1 MAPRH
6 PSTGTPFEGRYRE
19 HMPSPRV
26 LLVVPTLGRRP
37 ELLDRTLSSIAEQT
51 VAADVVIVGP
61 DDPTLRASAEAFGAQ
76 WLPDPG
82 SQTGAINLGMAHAQP
97 HHEFVNWL
105 NDDDL
110 LEPGSLAGTTRA
122 LDAQPTATVAYGACR
137 YIDESGRELWISRAG
152 PWATRILGWG
162 PDLIPQPGMLVRRS
176 AWEQVGGV
184 DESYRFA
191 FDLDLLLKL
200 KRIGPLVDVGQ
211 VVSSFLWHADSLT
224 VGDRTTNLEESERA
238 KRAVLS
244 PTARRLAW
252 LWEGPV
258 RVATRAAAGEVNRRA
273 AKLQAVR

>member
-1 MAPRH
+1 M
-6 PSTGTPFEGRYRE
+6 S
-19 HMPSPRV
+19 SPRV

-37 ELLDRTLSSIAEQT
+37 ALLERTLRSIADQE
-51 VAADVVIVGP
+51 VPADVVVVGP
-61 DDPTLRASAEAFGAQ
+61 DAPGLRGTTERFGAR

-82 SQTGAINLGMAHAQP
+82 SQTAAINLGLGDLAP

-110 LEPGSLAGTTRA
+110 LEPGSLAATTRA
-122 LDAQPTATVAYGACR
+122 LDGQPHATVAYGACR
-137 YIDESGRELWISRAG
+137 YIDDAGQELWISRAG
-152 PWATRILGWG
+152 PWATRVLSWG
-162 PDLIPQPGMLVRRS
+162 PDLIPQPGMLIRRS

-191 FDLDLLLKL
+191 FDLDLLLRL
-200 KRIGPLVDVGQ
+200 KRIGPLIDVGQ

-238 KRAVLS
+238 KRAALG
-244 PTARRLAW
+244 PTARHLAW

-258 RVATRAAAGEVNRRA
+258 RIATRLAAREVNRRA
-273 AKLQAVR
+273 AKVHRA

>member
-1 MAPRH
+1 
-6 PSTGTPFEGRYRE
+6 
-19 HMPSPRV
+19 MPARV
-26 LLVVPTLGRRP
+26 LLVIPTLGRRP
-37 ELLDRTLSSIAEQT
+37 ELLERTLASIRAQDE
-51 VAADVVIVGP
+51 AADIIIVGP
-61 DDPTLRASAEAFGAQ
+61 ETADLQATAECWGTEL
-76 WLPDPG
+76 LPDPG

-110 LEPGSLAGTTRA
+110 LEPGSLAATTRV
-122 LDAQPTATVAYGACR
+122 LDAQPAATVAYGACR
-137 YIDESGRELWISRAG
+137 YIDEAGRELWISRAG

-191 FDLDLLLKL
+191 FDLNLLLKL
-200 KRIGPLVDVGQ
+200 KQIGPLVDVGQ

-238 KRAVLS
+238 KRAALS

-258 RVATRAAAGEVNRRA
+258 RVATRAAAREVNRRA
-273 AKLQAVR
+273 AKLQAAR

>member
-1 MAPRH
+1 
-6 PSTGTPFEGRYRE
+6 
-19 HMPSPRV
+19 MPSPRV

-37 ELLDRTLSSIAEQT
+37 ALLERTLDSIAAQN
-51 VAADVVIVGP
+51 VPADVTIVGP
-61 DDPTLRASAEAFGAQ
+61 DDPGLRVAAERFGAH
-76 WLPDPG
+76 WLADPG
-82 SQTGAINLGMAHAQP
+82 SQTAAINLGLSHLAP

-110 LEPGSLAGTTRA
+110 LEPGSLAATTRA
-122 LDAQPTATVAYGACR
+122 LDDNPDATVAYGACR
-137 YIDESGRELWISRAG
+137 YIDEAGRELWISRAG

-162 PDLIPQPGMLVRRS
+162 PDLIPQPGMLIRRT

-191 FDLDLLLKL
+191 FDLDLLLRL

-238 KRAVLS
+238 KRAALG

-258 RVATRAAAGEVNRRA
+258 RVATRLAAREVSRRSA
-273 AKLQAVR
+273 RLQGKAVGGA